1 MLLSLVQVDL
11 QKTHVQKK
19 NAYHNYADNT
29 LIYSSFSQ
37 NDGAKLNS
45 VEFQFIT
52 TRRMHSCL
60 IIDLQQLSQ
69 ELDVRFSSHNEE

>member
-37 NDGAKLNS
+37 NDGATWIQLNFS
-45 VEFQFIT
+45 
-52 TRRMHSCL
+52 L
-60 IIDLQQLSQ
+60 LQQEGCTHAWL
-69 ELDVRFSSHNEE
+69 